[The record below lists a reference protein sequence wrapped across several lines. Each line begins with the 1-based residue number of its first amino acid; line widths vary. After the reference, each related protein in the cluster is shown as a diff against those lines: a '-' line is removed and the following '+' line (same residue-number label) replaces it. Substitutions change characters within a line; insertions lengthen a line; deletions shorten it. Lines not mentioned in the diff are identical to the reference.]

1 MKEIPLRERQ
11 LNAMGTRM
19 GVLGGLLAA
28 VAAGLTVVGQRGQ
41 GDLHG
46 FILGMGTGMLGIL
59 PLFFALMTLQMYR
72 KMDEYARQQLTQ
84 AASVAFLVTMLVSGS
99 LIALQAALHFSTPAW
114 VLYVVGMGAWLV
126 ATLAQTFRTRTE
138 GARE

>member
-41 GDLHG
+41 DDLHG
-46 FILGMGTGMLGIL
+46 FILGMGTGMLGSL

-126 ATLAQTFRTRTE
+126 ATLAQTFRTRTD

>member
-28 VAAGLTVVGQRGQ
+28 VAAGLTVVGRQGQ

-126 ATLAQTFRTRTE
+126 ATLAQTFRTRTR

>member
-41 GDLHG
+41 DDLHG

>member
-28 VAAGLTVVGQRGQ
+28 VAAGLTVVGRRGQ

-99 LIALQAALHFSTPAW
+99 LIALQAGLHFSTPAW

-126 ATLAQTFRTRTE
+126 ATLAQTFRTRTQ